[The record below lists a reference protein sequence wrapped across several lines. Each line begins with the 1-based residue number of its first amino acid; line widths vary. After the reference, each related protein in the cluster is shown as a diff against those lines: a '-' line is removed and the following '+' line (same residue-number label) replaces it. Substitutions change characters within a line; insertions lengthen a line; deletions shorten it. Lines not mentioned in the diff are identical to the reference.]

1 MSARALEP
9 SAEPAGGELA
19 RIYRD
24 HADFVWRAVQRFGI
38 PEAQAEDVV
47 HEVFLVVQRRIEDFR
62 PRAGEAGGP
71 GETPR
76 AWLWGIARGVA
87 SNVRRGRERAT
98 RREQVSLEVV
108 PPSQPD
114 TPEEQLR
121 RAQAAA
127 LVERFLAE
135 LPDDKRVVF
144 ELCEIEGLS
153 GPEVAQ
159 ALELDVNR
167 VYTCLRV
174 ARKHFRA
181 YLDQLESE
189 SP

>member
-1 MSARALEP
+1 VSARALEP
-9 SAEPAGGELA
+9 SSLGIGDELA

-47 HEVFLVVQRRIEDFR
+47 HEVFLVVQRRLADFT
-62 PRAGEAGGP
+62 GEH
-71 GETPR
+71 PR

-87 SNVRRGRERAT
+87 SNVRRGRERAS
-98 RREQVSLEVV
+98 RREQVSLEIVH
-108 PPSQPD
+108 PPDPD
-114 TPEEQLR
+114 TPEDHLR
-121 RAQAAA
+121 RAQAAE
-127 LVERFLAE
+127 LVERFLVE

-144 ELCEIEGLS
+144 ELCDIEGLS

-159 ALELDVNR
+159 ALELDLNR

-174 ARKHFRA
+174 ARKHFRT
-181 YLDQLESE
+181 YLERLQSE

>member
-9 SAEPAGGELA
+9 SSLHSGDELA
-19 RIYRD
+19 QIYRD
-24 HADFVWRAVQRFGI
+24 HADFVWRVVQRFGI
-38 PEAQAEDVV
+38 AEAQAEDVV
-47 HEVFLVVQRRIEDFR
+47 HEVFLVVQRRLADFS
-62 PRAGEAGGP
+62 GEH
-71 GETPR
+71 PR

-87 SNVRRGRERAT
+87 SNIRRGRERAS
-98 RREQVSLEVV
+98 RREQVSLELV
-108 PPSQPD
+108 PPAQD
-114 TPEEQLR
+114 TPEDLLR

-159 ALELDVNR
+159 ALELDLNR

-181 YLDQLESE
+181 YLDQLQSE